1 MAIIQPKSNRI
12 AAVDVMR
19 ALTMTLMLF
28 VNDIAGLQ
36 NIPHWLLHAEINED
50 MMGFSDTI
58 FPAFIFC
65 MGMSVVL
72 AIDTRYRTHTKD
84 QDASDITTE

>member
-1 MAIIQPKSNRI
+1 MAIIQPKSTRI

-36 NIPHWLLHAEINED
+36 NIPHCCSMQRL
-50 MMGFSDTI
+50 
-58 FPAFIFC
+58 
-65 MGMSVVL
+65 
-72 AIDTRYRTHTKD
+72 TK
-84 QDASDITTE
+84 T